1 MKPETVLRRKIL
13 VMIKAEFPGI
23 WIYHPADRWLSGVPD
38 FIICWRGFFVA
49 IEVKTP
55 VGRVTKLQRHILNKI
70 KEAHGVAAEVRS
82 VDEARKV
89 LKGCD

>member
-1 MKPETVLRRKIL
+1 
-13 VMIKAEFPGI
+13 
-23 WIYHPADRWLSGVPD
+23 
-38 FIICWRGFFVA
+38 VA